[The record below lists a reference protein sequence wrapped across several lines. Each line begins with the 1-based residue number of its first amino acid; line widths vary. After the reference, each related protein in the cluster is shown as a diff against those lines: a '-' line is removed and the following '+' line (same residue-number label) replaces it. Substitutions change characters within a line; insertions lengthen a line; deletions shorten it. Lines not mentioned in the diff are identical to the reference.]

1 MSNHVLTR
9 ISLVNFS
16 PFGLDSLNYTNKDI
30 LYADFDVNN
39 DGMPQEYNNLTKPAS
54 IPSVNG
60 GILWEDKVNKVG
72 NTTVWDNNTVR
83 ADGCNRCCTSTG
95 VNIIK
100 ALQTASQT
108 GPTI

>member
-1 MSNHVLTR
+1 MSIHALTR
-9 ISLVNFS
+9 ISLINFS
-16 PFGLDSLNYTNKDI
+16 PFGLDSLNYTNKDL

-72 NTTVWDNNTVR
+72 IHTGWHKDIAC
-83 ADGCNRCCTSTG
+83 ADSYNR
-95 VNIIK
+95 
-100 ALQTASQT
+100 
-108 GPTI
+108 